1 MSGSPTTTSSSTSS
15 SILHQLNVEALR
27 AATPG
32 CLDVAFLNNAGS
44 ALPTTETLEATISH
58 LRREAVIGGYKA
70 SDEATGVIQEA
81 RATAAR
87 LIGAQP
93 HEIALTASDTAGFA
107 KVFWGM
113 VNGGMIPKGAR
124 VVVDQVSYN
133 SHYMALLQL
142 QRTHNIK
149 IDVLPSNVDGSIDV
163 TKIDETLDR
172 PTALVMS
179 TTIGTHCGLINPIAG
194 VGAACKARSII
205 HMVDA
210 CQAIGQL
217 PVNVDDIACDVL
229 TSTGRKWLRGPR
241 GTGLLYVRDSLAE
254 RCDPPGLD
262 GVSGN
267 WIDAYDYSLVSGAMR
282 FEEFETCVA
291 ARVGFA
297 NALSELEG
305 LGVQNVRNRLVVL
318 SEHLREGLHSVG
330 AIAHDG
336 DGERSAIVSWSVP
349 GLDPTM
355 VVEAANRAN
364 ITINASTAAFARLD
378 MVIKHQ
384 TSVVRA
390 APHIYNT
397 TEELDRLIAVV
408 GKLI

>member
-1 MSGSPTTTSSSTSS
+1 MSGSPTTLSSTTPE
-15 SILHQLNVEALR
+15 QLNVEALR
-27 AATPG
+27 VATPG
-32 CLDVAFLNNAGS
+32 CLDVAFLNNAGA
-44 ALPTTETLEATISH
+44 ALPTTKTLEATIAH

-70 SDEATGVIQEA
+70 GDEAAGVIQEA

-113 VNGGMIPKGAR
+113 VNGGVIAKGAR

-142 QRTHNIK
+142 QRTHSIK
-149 IDVLPSNVDGSIDV
+149 IDVLPSNIDGSIDV
-163 TKIDETLDR
+163 AKIDETLDR
-172 PTALVMS
+172 PTTLMMS
-179 TTIGTHCGLINPIAG
+179 TTIGTHCGLINPIAA
-194 VGAACKARSII
+194 VGAACQARSII

-210 CQAIGQL
+210 CQAVGQL

-241 GTGLLYVRDSLAE
+241 GTGLLFVRDSLAE

-267 WIDAYDYSLVSGAMR
+267 WIDAYDYSQVSGALR

-297 NALSELEG
+297 NALSELEI
-305 LGVQNVRNRLVVL
+305 LGVQNVRDRLVVL
-318 SEHLREGLHSVG
+318 SEHLREGLSASG
-330 AIAHDG
+330 AIVHDG
-336 DGERSAIVSWSVP
+336 HGERSAIVTWSVP
-349 GLDPTM
+349 GLDPTA
-355 VVEAANRAN
+355 VVEAASQTS

-378 MVIKHQ
+378 MGTKHQ
-384 TSVVRA
+384 TSIVRA

-397 TEELDRLIAVV
+397 VEELDRLIEVV
-408 GKLI
+408 AKLI

>member
-1 MSGSPTTTSSSTSS
+1 VSNSPTSLTE
-15 SILHQLNVEALR
+15 LNVEGLR

-32 CLDVAFLNNAGS
+32 CRDVAFLNNAGS
-44 ALPTTETLEATISH
+44 SLPTQVTLEATISH
-58 LRREAVIGGYKA
+58 LRREAIIGGYKA
-70 SDEATGVIQEA
+70 ADEAAEVIQGA

-87 LIGAQP
+87 LIGAQT
-93 HEIALTASDTAGFA
+93 HEVALTPSDTAGFA

-113 VNGGMIPKGAR
+113 VTGGVLTNGSR
-124 VVVDQVSYN
+124 VVVDQVAYN
-133 SHYMALLQL
+133 SHYMGLLQL

-149 IDVLPSNVDGSIDV
+149 IEVFPSNPDGSIDV
-163 TKIDETLDR
+163 SLIEETLDQQ

-179 TTIGTHCGLINPIAG
+179 TTIGTHCGLINPIAA
-194 VGAACKARSII
+194 VGAACKTRSIV

-217 PVNVDDIACDVL
+217 PVNVDQIGCDVL

-241 GTGLLYVRDSLAE
+241 GTGLLYVRDSLAD
-254 RCDPPGLD
+254 RCDPPGID

-267 WIDAYDYSLVSGAMR
+267 WNDPYDYSLVSGAMR
-282 FEEFETCVA
+282 FEEFESSIA

-297 NALSELEG
+297 TALTELET
-305 LGVQNVRNRLVVL
+305 LGVQNVRNRLIIL
-318 SEHLREGLHSVG
+318 SEHLRNGLTAAG
-330 AIAHDG
+330 AIVHDG
-336 DGERSAIVSWSVP
+336 TGERSAIVTWSVP
-349 GLDPTM
+349 GVDPVA
-355 VVEAANRAN
+355 VVEAANQAN

-378 MVIKHQ
+378 MGTKNQ

-397 TEELDRLIAVV
+397 TEELDRLINVV
-408 GKLI
+408 TKMM

>member
-1 MSGSPTTTSSSTSS
+1 MSGSIAPSQN
-15 SILHQLNVEALR
+15 LLNAISELDVEALR

-32 CLDVAFLNNAGS
+32 CLDVAFLNNAGAS
-44 ALPTTETLEATISH
+44 LPTQHTLEATISH

-70 SDEATGVIQEA
+70 GDEAAEVVQGA

-87 LIGAQP
+87 LLGAQA
-93 HEIALTASDTAGFA
+93 HEIALTPSDTAGFS

-113 VNGGMIPKGAR
+113 VTGGILTKGAR
-124 VVVDQVSYN
+124 VVVDQVAYN
-133 SHYMALLQL
+133 SHYMGLLQL
-142 QRTHNIK
+142 QRTHSIK
-149 IDVLPSNVDGSIDV
+149 MDVLPSNHDGSIDV
-163 TKIDETLDR
+163 SKIEQTLDEH

-179 TTIGTHCGLINPIAG
+179 TTIGTHCGLINPVAS

-241 GTGLLYVRDSLAE
+241 GTGLLYVRDWLAE
-254 RCDPPGLD
+254 RCDPPGID
-262 GVSGN
+262 GASGN
-267 WIDAYDYSLVSGAMR
+267 WNDAYDYSLVPGAMR
-282 FEEFETCVA
+282 FEEFETSVA

-297 NALSELEG
+297 NALSELEL
-305 LGVQNVRNRLVVL
+305 LGVQNVRDRLHVL
-318 SEHLREGLHSVG
+318 SEHLRTGLTAAG
-330 AIAHDG
+330 ATVHDG
-336 DGERSAIVSWSVP
+336 TGERSAIVTWSVP
-349 GLDPTM
+349 GIDPTV

-378 MVIKHQ
+378 MGAKNQ
-384 TSVVRA
+384 TSVARA
-390 APHIYNT
+390 TPHIFNT
-397 TEELDRLIAVV
+397 TNELDRLIDVV

>member
-1 MSGSPTTTSSSTSS
+1 MPGASEPR
-15 SILHQLNVEALR
+15 IPVDVEALR
-27 AATPG
+27 VATPG
-32 CLDVAFLNNAGS
+32 CVDIAFLNNAGS
-44 ALPTTETLEATISH
+44 ALPTTQTTEATINH

-70 SDEATGVIQEA
+70 GDEAANLIQGA
-81 RATAAR
+81 RASAAR
-87 LIGAQP
+87 LLGAKA

-113 VNGGMIPKGAR
+113 VNGGVLVKGAR
-124 VVVDQVSYN
+124 VVVDQVAYN
-133 SHYMALLQL
+133 SHYMGLLQL

-149 IDVLPSNVDGSIDV
+149 IDVLPSHIDGSIDI
-163 TKIDETLDR
+163 TKIDETLDQ
-172 PTALVMS
+172 PTAMVMS
-179 TTIGTHCGLINPIAG
+179 TTIGTHCGLINPIAAI
-194 VGAACKARSII
+194 GASCKARSII

-217 PVNVDDIACDVL
+217 PVNVEEIGCDVL

-262 GVSGN
+262 GVSGM
-267 WIDAYDYSLVSGAMR
+267 WIDAYEYSKVAGAMR
-282 FEEFETCVA
+282 FEEFESSVA

-297 NALSELEG
+297 NALTELET
-305 LGVQNVRNRLVVL
+305 LGVQNVRDRLVVL
-318 SEHLREGLHSVG
+318 SEHLRNGLTANG
-330 AIAHDG
+330 ATVHDG
-336 DGERSAIVSWSVP
+336 NGERSAIVTWSVP
-349 GLDPTM
+349 GVDPAV
-355 VVEAANRAN
+355 VVEAANKAN

-378 MVIKHQ
+378 MGAKNQ
-384 TSVVRA
+384 LSVVRA